1 MGLDFDC
8 TKFLGF
14 RQVLHGAAG
23 GMSPQVQVQ
32 ARTQQLPGSTLVQ
45 ICS

>member
-1 MGLDFDC
+1 MGVDFG
-8 TKFLGF
+8 TTEFLNF

-23 GMSPQVQVQ
+23 GMSPQVQ

-45 ICS
+45 FCS

>member
-1 MGLDFDC
+1 MCLDFAC
-8 TKFLGF
+8 TKSLDF

-23 GMSPQVQVQ
+23 GMSPQVQ
-32 ARTQQLPGSTLVQ
+32 ARTQQLPGSTLVH